1 MQNPNIITIYHHAFS
16 IISQLTENG
25 IQSGSTNSAPARY
38 SITGSANIA
47 MLISSTAE
55 TFLHFA
61 EINRIIHPH
70 RISET
75 VRKTHST
82 AIYVAIGISKKRS
95 NSGMHR
101 IEKSIPSV
109 LYNDKIPIM

>member
-16 IISQLTENG
+16 MISRSTENG
-25 IQSGSTNSAPARY
+25 IQIGSTNSAPARY
-38 SITGSANIA
+38 SITGNANIA
-47 MLISSTAE
+47 MLISNTAE

-75 VRKTHST
+75 VRKTHNK
-82 AIYVAIGISKKRS
+82 AIYATIGISKKRS
-95 NSGMHR
+95 NSGMQR
-101 IEKSIPSV
+101 IENSAPSV
-109 LYNDKIPIM
+109 L